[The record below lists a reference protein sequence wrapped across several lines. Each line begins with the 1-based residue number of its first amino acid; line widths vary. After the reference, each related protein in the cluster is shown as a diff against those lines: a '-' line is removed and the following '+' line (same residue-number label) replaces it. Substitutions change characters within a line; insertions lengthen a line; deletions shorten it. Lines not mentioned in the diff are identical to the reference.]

1 MKAPS
6 AVICGQDNDTYMVAS
21 CQERLHD
28 VPDSVFC
35 RVCGWKVD
43 WRYIRPDYTLGRR
56 RRDVSSTYDGTTIIS
71 RRVADLLLSFGA
83 NERDFRA
90 LPKEPDFFAL
100 TPETVLIYDCEA
112 RGTRRERFCSECG
125 LHATVAGATPAFL
138 KSVPFQPSWI
148 ARTDVLFGSY
158 HEHHPLIIVSHDIA
172 AQLRKARFSGLDIQD
187 VRVEP

>member
-1 MKAPS
+1 MRTPS
-6 AVICGQDNDTYMVAS
+6 AVIFGHDNDTYMVAS
-21 CQERLHD
+21 CQKRLYD

-35 RVCGWKVD
+35 RACGWKVD

-56 RRDVSSTYDGTTIIS
+56 RRDVSATYDGTTIIS
-71 RRVADLLLSFGA
+71 RRVADMFLSFGA
-83 NERDFRA
+83 SESDFRV

-100 TPETVLIYDCEA
+100 TPEAVAAFDWEA
-112 RGTRRERFCSECG
+112 RGTRREELCSECG

-138 KSVPFQPSWI
+138 KSVPSQQSWI
-148 ARTDVLFGSY
+148 AHTDVLFGSY

-172 AQLRKARFSGLDIQD
+172 TQLRKARFSGLDIQD